1 MAGIIHR
8 IYQLTDKGPLRA
20 LSLILALLVAG
31 CVMWD
36 PTRFSV
42 VPPPYILWWG
52 LALIWSVCTGVIHGS
67 GLRLQKTCWQGI
79 FSPLLA
85 WLILFPAIICYF
97 CATR

>member
-36 PTRFSV
+36 RTRFSV
-42 VPPPYILWWG
+42 VPPP
-52 LALIWSVCTGVIHGS
+52 
-67 GLRLQKTCWQGI
+67 
-79 FSPLLA
+79 
-85 WLILFPAIICYF
+85 
-97 CATR
+97 